1 MAPEV
6 CMGDKYDLKAD
17 VWAVGI
23 ILYEL
28 ITLRKPFD
36 AESLQGVF
44 EKIVNT

>member
-6 CMGDKYDLKAD
+6 CMGEKYDLKAD

-36 AESLQGVF
+36 AETL
-44 EKIVNT
+44 